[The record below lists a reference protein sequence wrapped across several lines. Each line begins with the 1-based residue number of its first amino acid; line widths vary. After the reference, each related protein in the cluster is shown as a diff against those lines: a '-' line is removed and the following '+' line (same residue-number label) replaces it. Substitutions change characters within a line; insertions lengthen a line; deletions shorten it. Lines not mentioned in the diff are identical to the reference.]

1 MSLDSCRGACGDQ
14 NQNYIHMKKP
24 KTIFYLVY
32 FLFHVLL
39 LAVSI
44 YVNYKSED
52 FEFLLKLR
60 ANMSLMTYVSVA
72 GLILFGVNMILVYM
86 EARNFSHTKKKLEGE
101 VNSWKAKLYDLK
113 EAGDAK
119 SKEST
124 SADTTNE
131 DSSDKSAED

>member
-1 MSLDSCRGACGDQ
+1 
-14 NQNYIHMKKP
+14 MKKP

-72 GLILFGVNMILVYM
+72 GLILFGINMVLVYM
-86 EARNFSHTKKKLEGE
+86 EARNFRQTKKKLEEE
-101 VNSWKAKLYDLK
+101 VNSTKAKMYDLR
-113 EAGDAK
+113 EASDSK
-119 SKEST
+119 SKDTKPEEST
-124 SADTTNE
+124 KE
-131 DSSDKSAED
+131 ESSDKSAED